1 MPTKKHAYA
10 GLPFSENHAS
20 QGKKVRT
27 NTRNS
32 AFPRAL
38 IFHFLQHPLEQVL
51 MTPVSDSIC

>member
-10 GLPFSENHAS
+10 RLPPSENHAS
-20 QGKKVRT
+20 QGKNVRT

-38 IFHFLQHPLEQVL
+38 AVIDDWAKVLDNKGQVD
-51 MTPVSDSIC
+51 TFI